1 MLSQIFHMNLHSS
14 FYTFIHCEKCSEFW
28 YRNMKFFYAFTSI
41 QIKLNLNLI
50 NFIDVQCLIF
60 VNVEDVFENFVKI
73 H

>member
-1 MLSQIFHMNLHSS
+1 
-14 FYTFIHCEKCSEFW
+14 
-28 YRNMKFFYAFTSI
+28 MKFFYAFTSI